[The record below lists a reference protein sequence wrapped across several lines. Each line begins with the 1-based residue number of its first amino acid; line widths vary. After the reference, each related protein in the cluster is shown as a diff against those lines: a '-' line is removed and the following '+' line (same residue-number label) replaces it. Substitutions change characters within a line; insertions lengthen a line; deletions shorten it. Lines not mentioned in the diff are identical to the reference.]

1 MNLLPESKKPIVR
14 SKSFSLLLACSLFLL
29 TMYGCAVGPKK
40 ALHSFSFDARFHMN
54 DIEVV
59 DFRYGSGPKFPI
71 RTRCMPIPEDGGK
84 CLQRVSANLLEE
96 LAETLWVKW
105 KIVST
110 GEIVEDTIVL
120 AKWLPLKMDGATLFF
135 IIRGR
140 QLTLYVDTE
149 EPRPKGFPN
158 YEGVR
163 NQYTKVYK
171 IYPESDL
178 GKF

>member
-1 MNLLPESKKPIVR
+1 MSLLPGSKRPIVR
-14 SKSFSLLLACSLFLL
+14 SKSFSLLLASFLFLVV
-29 TMYGCAVGPKK
+29 TYGCAVGPKK
-40 ALHSFSFDARFHMN
+40 ALHSFSFDAVFHMN

-59 DFRYGSGPKFPI
+59 DFRYGSGPAFPI
-71 RTRCMPIPEDGGK
+71 RTRCMPDTMRGGK
-84 CLQRVSANLLEE
+84 CLQGTTASLLTEV
-96 LAETLWVKW
+96 ADTLWVKW
-105 KIVST
+105 KIIST

-120 AKWLPLKMDGATLFF
+120 AKWLPVKMDGATIFF

-149 EPRPKGFPN
+149 EPRPKGFPV